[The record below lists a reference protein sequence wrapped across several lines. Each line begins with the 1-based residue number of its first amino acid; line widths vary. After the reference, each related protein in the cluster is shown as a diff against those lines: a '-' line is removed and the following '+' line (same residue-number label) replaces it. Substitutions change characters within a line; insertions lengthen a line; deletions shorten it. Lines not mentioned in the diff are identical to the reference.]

1 MGPENEAFKKTGGSI
16 MQGTM
21 FSMTGGSHN
30 GSQGSCNNS
39 IIMMRSES
47 NYMTSDFG

>member
-30 GSQGSCNNS
+30 GS
-39 IIMMRSES
+39 
-47 NYMTSDFG
+47 